1 MFDLAALRALSVDAL
16 LAVALGL
23 LLLVAALGL
32 LGKVMPFS
40 LETAISKQRNDAV
53 SVILFSVLLGLGII
67 LSSTLRPS
75 EEASEGGEPA
85 AASASAR
92 PPLKGPRAVPTGSS
106 RR

>member
-23 LLLVAALGL
+23 LLLIAALGL

-40 LETAISKQRNDAV
+40 LQTAISKQRNDAV

-67 LSSTLRPS
+67 LSSTLRP
-75 EEASEGGEPA
+75 AADDAAGEPGA
-85 AASASAR
+85 SASASAR
-92 PPLKGPRAVPTGSS
+92 PPARAPRAVPAGSS